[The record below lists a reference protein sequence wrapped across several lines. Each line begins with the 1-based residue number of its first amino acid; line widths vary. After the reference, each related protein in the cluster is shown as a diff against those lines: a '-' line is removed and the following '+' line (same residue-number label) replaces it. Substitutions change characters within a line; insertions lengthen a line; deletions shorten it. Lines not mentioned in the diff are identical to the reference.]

1 MVFEP
6 PNEELFPALQLA
18 RSAFAAG
25 GLSPCVLNA
34 ANEAAVALFLQGKI
48 AFPAIWQIAAEALA
62 QVPAAANLDFATLE
76 WAHNDTI
83 ARIMQRHP

>member
-1 MVFEP
+1 M
-6 PNEELFPALQLA
+6 FPALQLA

-34 ANEAAVALFLQGKI
+34 ANEAAVALFYRENCLSRDLANYGQG
-48 AFPAIWQIAAEALA
+48 L
-62 QVPAAANLDFATLE
+62 NTSSCRCSLDFTLE